1 MDDLNFSLFLS
12 SHTFS
17 LPLPPKKGKYFKTFK
32 IKNKFG
38 DIVLQFIIQIVK
50 SERD

>member
-1 MDDLNFSLFLS
+1 MISISLFFFLHTLS
-12 SHTFS
+12 LS
-17 LPLPPKKGKYFKTFK
+17 PKKGKYFKTFK